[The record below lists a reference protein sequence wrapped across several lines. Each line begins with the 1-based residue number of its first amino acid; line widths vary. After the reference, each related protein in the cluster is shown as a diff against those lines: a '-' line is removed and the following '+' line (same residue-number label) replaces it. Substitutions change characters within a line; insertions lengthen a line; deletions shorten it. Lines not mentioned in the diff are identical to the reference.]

1 LEGVVTSACP
11 NDYAEDWDLDALV
24 LEARQYYPTR
34 FATDELRKAA
44 RADEIYE
51 SLLAEALGYYEQRE
65 QQFGPDV
72 MRQIERQIM
81 LQIIDTRWR
90 EHLSEMDYL
99 YEGINLRAM
108 GQQDPEVAWKHEGFE
123 MFGQM
128 MAAIDD
134 DFVKYVMHIE
144 VELDT
149 PEAPDLSQAQYVAPE
164 DPVQGSGNIQRA
176 LAAEAAA
183 NPEEYQPQQQQQG
196 YQQPPPG
203 DEVPNIPVVRSE
215 WEKTSRNAPCPCG
228 SGKKYKLCHG
238 A

>member
-1 LEGVVTSACP
+1 M
-11 NDYAEDWDLDALV
+11 
-24 LEARQYYPTR
+24 
-34 FATDELRKAA
+34 
-44 RADEIYE
+44 
-51 SLLAEALGYYEQRE
+51 LAEALGYFEERE
-65 QQFGPDV
+65 KQIGPDV
-72 MRQIERQIM
+72 ARQIERQIM

-108 GQQDPEVAWKHEGFE
+108 GQQDPEVAWKQEGFE

-144 VELDT
+144 VEL
-149 PEAPDLSQAQYVAPE
+149 EAPDEPDLSRAQYVAPD

-183 NPEEYQPQQQQQG
+183 NPEEYQAQQPQQGFQQQM
-196 YQQPPPG
+196 P
-203 DEVPNIPVVRSE
+203 DEVPNVPVVKSE
-215 WEKTSRNAPCPCG
+215 WDKTPRNAPCPCG